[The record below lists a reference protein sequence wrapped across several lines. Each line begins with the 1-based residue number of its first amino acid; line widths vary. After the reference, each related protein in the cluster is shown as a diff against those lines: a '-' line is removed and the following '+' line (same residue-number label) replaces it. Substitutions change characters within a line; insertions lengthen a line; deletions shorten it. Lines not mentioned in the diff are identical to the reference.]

1 MDKWWKRSPPT
12 ALGQAFYLSPMFS
25 RLRIE
30 TRDYRSHPVLG
41 GISSTRWGAYE
52 RFERRHASLAYQLK
66 DQPVASSAIQLIGRR
81 ARVIPALS
89 SPEVYGIKA
98 VAARHGRLKKPGVI
112 AGHRGRNRLAGSRGD
127 DVLMGFAGRDVLIGG
142 KGSDLLSGGTG
153 ADRFRFRKVD
163 RRGQGVDTDTVVDF
177 NPDEGDRIK
186 INGVRH
192 DVGMDGFS
200 GRSGEL
206 QAMVWMAGM
215 LPESEGR
222 VPSWMI
228 QGVMLAVDDDGDKRA
243 DAFIQLPGLGEWRK
257 EWLVSQGM

>member
-41 GISSTRWGAYE
+41 GVSSTRWAAYE
-52 RFERRHASLAYQLK
+52 RFERRHASLAHQLK
-66 DQPVASSAIQLIGRR
+66 DQPVASPAIQLIGRR
-81 ARVIPALS
+81 ERVIPALS

-142 KGSDLLSGGTG
+142 RGAICCRGALEQTASDFERSIVGAKAWIQIRLSTSIQTKGTG
-153 ADRFRFRKVD
+153 SK
-163 RRGQGVDTDTVVDF
+163 
-177 NPDEGDRIK
+177 
-186 INGVRH
+186 
-192 DVGMDGFS
+192 
-200 GRSGEL
+200 
-206 QAMVWMAGM
+206 
-215 LPESEGR
+215 
-222 VPSWMI
+222 
-228 QGVMLAVDDDGDKRA
+228 
-243 DAFIQLPGLGEWRK
+243 
-257 EWLVSQGM
+257 